1 MHLNDCGIG
10 FCKIWQNIPKRFPNI
25 ILYEF
30 ILMPNHLHGIIWI
43 KDSGQESLE
52 TDPMLDDETKLEGVA
67 TLVVAQREASGT
79 RPDATRPESTRPD
92 PTGADPKTSDST
104 KPDLKTKPTIGD
116 IVGAYK
122 SLSTNYYIKG
132 VKEKG
137 WPRFKKRFWQANYYE
152 RIIRN
157 ENTLQNIRKYIQH
170 NPMKWALDHESQ
182 NASHQESQLFL
193 KRR

>member
-79 RPDATRPESTRPD
+79 RPDSTRPNTTD
-92 PTGADPKTSDST
+92 
-104 KPDLKTKPTIGD
+104 PTIGD

-157 ENTLQNIRKYIQH
+157 EKGLNNIRKYIQH